1 MVMLSSIS
9 YQLCYVQLLRMIDD
23 GQAVDINGLSE
34 KSLVKQLRRLF
45 ISLKLKEKG
54 HQVFLLPSKAS
65 PTLDVVGPV
74 ISSHVQSAK
83 EVDDVELDTQ
93 INAHPP
99 EPESECVTGTAN
111 VDGEK
116 DDSVGPRRR

>member
-34 KSLVKQLRRLF
+34 KSLIKQLRRLF

-54 HQVFLLPSKAS
+54 DQVFLLPSKAS

-83 EVDDVELDTQ
+83 EVDDVDTQ

-99 EPESECVTGTAN
+99 EPQSECVTGTDN